1 MLYPQQQ
8 AYKDARAEY
17 ERLLAVS
24 GERQNTILDEWVG
37 SLKSDEEIE
46 RYCEIAARMEFEIGL
61 PQASQA
67 YREAEKALLE
77 WGLDYC
83 RTHTD
88 YLPVIGI
95 VEKLLETPFL
105 EYRKRA
111 CETLLRLGLF
121 DNCGPQSGRKR

>member
-1 MLYPQQQ
+1 MMYSQQQ
-8 AYKDARAEY
+8 AYKDARAMY
-17 ERLLAVS
+17 EHLMQVS
-24 GERQNTILDEWVG
+24 GEKQTMILNGWPGNLESDADIEHYCTIVT
-37 SLKSDEEIE
+37 
-46 RYCEIAARMEFEIGL
+46 RMEFEIGL

-67 YREAEKALLE
+67 HHDAEKALLQ

-83 RTHTD
+83 RTHAE

-111 CETLLRLGLF
+111 CDTLLRLGVF
-121 DNCGPQSGRKR
+121 DGALR